1 MQKILAI
8 KENVMDFNH
17 DAKAHNPLC
26 GDKVHI
32 YAKLDKNK
40 NIWFKF

>member
-1 MQKILAI
+1 MLKIQET

-32 YAKLDKNK
+32 YFEA
-40 NIWFKF
+40 